1 MTAHAPSLVDGFETV
16 VGLEVHVQLL
26 TRHKLFSPALVRIGQ
41 PPNVDLDAV
50 DAGLPGA
57 LPVLNRD
64 AVRCAIRLGLALQS
78 TVARQSFFA
87 RKHYFYPD
95 SPKGFQTSQADHP
108 IIEGGQVTFVVDDA
122 TGAEHSITL
131 VRAHLEEDAGKSLH
145 DDGGTRLDFNRA
157 GTALLGVVSTPT
169 MHSGDDAMRFF
180 RALRSAVM
188 AIGICDGNLQEGS
201 MRADANVSVRRP
213 GEPLGTRVEL
223 KNINSPRFVCDAV
236 EHEAARQRRLISRGD
251 VVVQETRLW
260 DGDART
266 SRSMRSKE
274 DSPDY
279 RYLPDP
285 DLPPI
290 LVSDDD
296 IAAEMASM
304 PELPDSIRRRYIAQ
318 FGLPPPQAAVV
329 VDDGSFARLFDAAC
343 VLAPGHERAIAN
355 WLVND
360 LAGVSETATTTTSAA
375 ALARLVTLVET
386 GEVAGRDGKALLRTM
401 VEDGL
406 PDAAAVDAVVDARG
420 LRLARGQDADD
431 AVRAIIA
438 TVFAQNPVQVEQVRA
453 GKDKVKGF
461 LVGQVLK
468 AAGKGVDPKVAQRL
482 VDVALTE
489 GD

>member
-1 MTAHAPSLVDGFETV
+1 MTARPASLCDGFETV
-16 VGLEVHVQLL
+16 VGLEVHVQLK

-41 PPNVDLDAV
+41 APNIDLDAV

-57 LPVLNRD
+57 LPVLNRE
-64 AVRCAIRLGLALQS
+64 AVRCAIRLGLALES
-78 TVARQSFFA
+78 TIARQSFFA

-108 IIEGGQVTFVVDDA
+108 VVEGGVVVFVVDDA
-122 TGAEHSITL
+122 TGAEHRIEL

-145 DDGGTRLDFNRA
+145 TDTGTRLDFNRA
-157 GTALLGVVSTPT
+157 GTALLEVVTTPT
-169 MHSGDDAMRFF
+169 MHSGEEAMRFF
-180 RALRSAVM
+180 RALRGIVM
-188 AIGICDGNLQEGS
+188 AIEICDGNLQEGS

-223 KNINSPRFVCDAV
+223 KNINSPRFVCDAI

-260 DGDART
+260 DADAQN
-266 SRSMRSKE
+266 SRSMRGKE

-285 DLPPI
+285 DLPA
-290 LVSDDD
+290 LVITDDD
-296 IAAEMASM
+296 IAAERATM
-304 PELPDSIRRRYIAQ
+304 PELPGARRRRYVEAY
-318 FGLPPPQAAVV
+318 GLPPAQAAVL
-329 VDDGSFARLFDAAC
+329 VDDADFARLFDAAC
-343 VLAPGHERAIAN
+343 LTATGHERAVAN
-355 WLVND
+355 WLVNE
-360 LAGVSETATTTTSAA
+360 LAGVSETAVTVTSPQ

-386 GEVAGRDGKALLRTM
+386 GELAGRDGKTLVRTM
-401 VEDGL
+401 VDDAL
-406 PDAAAVDAVVDARG
+406 ADAAAVDAIVDARG
-420 LRLARGQDADD
+420 LRLARGQDAED

-438 TVFAQNPVQVEQVRA
+438 TVFATNPVQVEQVRS

-468 AAGKGVDPKVAQRL
+468 AAGKGVDPKLAQRL
-482 VDVALTE
+482 VDDALA
-489 GD
+489 GS